1 MGCCSL
7 FDLIFGQDLKKEEK
21 STSPN
26 FSLGSSHEH
35 LLKYEGKKSPVSRSV
50 RDYVDSSS
58 SSPQNNGKYDTKKKL
73 SYEELGVG
81 FGMSTSDHVAFTRDV
96 IRSEV

>member
-21 STSPN
+21 TTNPN

-35 LLKYEGKKSPVSRSV
+35 LLKYEEKKSPVSRSV
-50 RDYVDSSS
+50 HDYVDSSS
-58 SSPQNNGKYDTKKKL
+58 SLPQNNGNYSTKKKL
-73 SYEELGVG
+73 SYDELGIG
-81 FGMSTSDHVAFTRDV
+81 FGTSTSDRVVFTRDI